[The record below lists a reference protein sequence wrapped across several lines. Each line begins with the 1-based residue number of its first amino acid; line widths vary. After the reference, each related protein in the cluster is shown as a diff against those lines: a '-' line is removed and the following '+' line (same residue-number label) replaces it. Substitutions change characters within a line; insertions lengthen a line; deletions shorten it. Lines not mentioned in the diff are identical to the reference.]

1 MLQVLPKLGRAL
13 LVRRMDAGEVPQ
25 RCGRVVLAHK
35 LAYSSESLESCGGL
49 GVGLLLE
56 LDRRGIVRSET
67 GGVEENLGLWSSS
80 EVVYPFVV
88 QRIHGESFF

>member
-35 LAYSSESLESCGGL
+35 LAYSSEGLESCGGVV
-49 GVGLLLE
+49 VGLFLE
-56 LDRRGIVRSET
+56 LDRRGIVQSDT
-67 GGVEENLGLWSSS
+67 GGVEVNLSLRLPFEG
-80 EVVYPFVV
+80 VHPFVV
-88 QRIHGESFF
+88 KT